1 MRIFNEEE
9 VKNMLVSTLL
19 VCQANNN
26 QGSNA
31 IKGKNFGEKAQNII
45 NVYDKNKSAD
55 NSILKTVSSLG
66 M

>member
-31 IKGKNFGEKAQNII
+31 IKGTF
-45 NVYDKNKSAD
+45 VD
-55 NSILKTVSSLG
+55 VF
-66 M
+66 